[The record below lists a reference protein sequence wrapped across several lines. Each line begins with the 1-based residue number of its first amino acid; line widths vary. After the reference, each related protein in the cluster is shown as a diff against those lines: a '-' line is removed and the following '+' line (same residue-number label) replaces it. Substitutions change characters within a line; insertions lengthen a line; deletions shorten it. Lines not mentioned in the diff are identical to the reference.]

1 VEVEEAKQILL
12 LILEVT
18 GVEGKELQALVLILQ
33 VQSILEV
40 EVEDMAQTV
49 RLVEQQVV
57 RGLL

>member
-1 VEVEEAKQILL
+1 MEVEEGKQILL

>member
-1 VEVEEAKQILL
+1 MEVEEAKQILL

>member
-1 VEVEEAKQILL
+1 VEVEEGKQILL